1 PVSNRSGVR
10 FPDLVNRGAPKTVVS
25 AWCITVDNTAARYG
39 KTAPRKTTRA
49 RERQRD
55 SLHNGRVRQYGQR
68 RTSRPGWLAMVQP
81 TPDSSSLSYVL
92 LLILLLF
99 LLPPTLRTKGI
110 VSPLSPRISMF
121 IPIPFSIQ
129 LSKTS
134 LSSFV
139 TRTPFHS
146 FLPSQF
152 FTMVERKLSDWSVG
166 GPSPR
171 CPPTTLFPRG
181 RIDRWLS
188 SRRGR
193 GGGILVVCA
202 WCVVCICDLGYACKL
217 VFPPITSLFPSP
229 DLLGVLIS
237 TPSHPSDGFWFF
249 NRRVHT
255 SNLTPS
261 SFLFA

>member
-1 PVSNRSGVR
+1 MISDPPVSNRSRAR

-68 RTSRPGWLAMVQP
+68 RTSRPGWQAMVCLP
-81 TPDSSSLSYVL
+81 TPDSSSPSYAL
-92 LLILLLF
+92 LLLLLLLF

-110 VSPLSPRISMF
+110 VSPLSPRMSMF
-121 IPIPFSIQ
+121 IPIPFPIQ
-129 LSKTS
+129 LIKTS

-139 TRTPFHS
+139 TRTPFHP

-193 GGGILVVCA
+193 GGRDSSRVRVVC
-202 WCVVCICDLGYACKL
+202 
-217 VFPPITSLFPSP
+217 SLH
-229 DLLGVLIS
+229 L
-237 TPSHPSDGFWFF
+237 
-249 NRRVHT
+249 
-255 SNLTPS
+255 
-261 SFLFA
+261 